1 MPPGHRLGHA
11 ESMAVRNLYRQT
23 RPFRVLGWC
32 LFALVLGVVLV
43 VSPQHLESWQVT
55 SGLLLALL
63 GAVALDALKF
73 CTKFVPGQR
82 FDDAAVVR
90 FLRVELL
97 VVPGFL
103 LLLQFPIALIVPVA
117 GVLINANVALGGRR
131 ALLLSLGLCASSV
144 GVTLCLQLAK
154 GAPVTG
160 PQETAMAIL
169 SAEDTLWI
177 SGLLF
182 LLVFTTAL
190 SEIGFRLTQKLDD
203 HRQQWQDR
211 FAILQPFVPQGLT
224 DSGPA
229 QERRWIT
236 VVMVDLVEFT
246 TRSSPLPPE
255 VIGTVLDDLLDEV
268 VRKANDA
275 GGTLDKFMGDGVLL
289 FFSAQSGRSQAVQSA
304 LQFVLLLLREMPR
317 LNARWQ
323 GYGVQDGLK
332 IRSGIASG
340 YCSVGQWGRSDVRA
354 YTMVGSCVGLAERL
368 QAISDENSLAVC
380 PVSARLLLEPLAN
393 SRLQTG
399 DLPATFQLSMFG
411 RQLLFTGSRQALK
424 GFAQMRVYRLSD
436 KVRRP
441 SHRAV

>member
-1 MPPGHRLGHA
+1 
-11 ESMAVRNLYRQT
+11 MAVRNLYRQT
-23 RPFRVLGWC
+23 RPVRLLGWC
-32 LFALVLGVVLV
+32 FFALVLVAVFV
-43 VSPQHLESWQVT
+43 VSPQRLESWQLT
-55 SGLLLALL
+55 SGLILALL
-63 GAVALDALKF
+63 AAVALDALKF
-73 CTKFVPGQR
+73 WTRFASR
-82 FDDAAVVR
+82 RTFDDHRVVR

-103 LLLQFPIALIVPVA
+103 LLLQFPIALIVPVV

-131 ALLLSLGLCASSV
+131 ALLLSLGLC
-144 GVTLCLQLAK
+144 VTSLCVSLCLLLAK
-154 GAPVTG
+154 NSSLIDI
-160 PQETAMAIL
+160 QETSGELLA
-169 SAEDTLWI
+169 AEDTLWLWG
-177 SGLLF
+177 SLF

-224 DSGPA
+224 DSGPT

-246 TRSSPLPPE
+246 SQSSPLPPE

-289 FFSAQSGRSQAVQSA
+289 FFSAQSGRSQAVQAA
-304 LQFVLLLLREMPR
+304 LRFVLLLLQEMPR

-323 GYGVQDGLK
+323 GYGVPDDLK

-368 QAISDENSLAVC
+368 QSISDENSLALC
-380 PVSARLLLEPLAN
+380 PVSARLLIESLGD
-393 SRLQTG
+393 SRSESV
-399 DLPATFQLSMFG
+399 DLPSAFQFSICGCQLVFSG
-411 RQLLFTGSRQALK
+411 ARQSLK

>member
-1 MPPGHRLGHA
+1 
-11 ESMAVRNLYRQT
+11 MAVRNLYRQT
-23 RPFRVLGWC
+23 RPVRLLGWC
-32 LFALVLGVVLV
+32 FFALVLVAVFV
-43 VSPQHLESWQVT
+43 VSPQRLESWQLT
-55 SGLLLALL
+55 SGLILALL
-63 GAVALDALKF
+63 AAVALDALKF
-73 CTKFVPGQR
+73 WTRFASR
-82 FDDAAVVR
+82 RTFDDHRVVR

-103 LLLQFPIALIVPVA
+103 LLLQFPIALIVPVV
-117 GVLINANVALGGRR
+117 GVLVNANVALGGRR
-131 ALLLSLGLCASSV
+131 ALLLSLGLCAASLCVS
-144 GVTLCLQLAK
+144 LCLLLAK
-154 GAPVTG
+154 NSSLIDI
-160 PQETAMAIL
+160 QETSGELLA
-169 SAEDTLWI
+169 AEDTLWLWG
-177 SGLLF
+177 SLF

-224 DSGPA
+224 DSGPT

-246 TRSSPLPPE
+246 SQSSPLPPE

-289 FFSAQSGRSQAVQSA
+289 FFSAQSGRSQAVQAA
-304 LQFVLLLLREMPR
+304 LRFVLLLLQEMPR

-323 GYGVQDGLK
+323 GYGVPDDLK

-354 YTMVGSCVGLAERL
+354 YTMVGACVGLAERL
-368 QAISDENSLAVC
+368 QSISDENSLALC
-380 PVSARLLLEPLAN
+380 PVSARLLIESLGD
-393 SRLQTG
+393 SRSESV
-399 DLPATFQLSMFG
+399 DLPSAFQFSICGCQLVFSG
-411 RQLLFTGSRQALK
+411 ARQTLK